1 MAIVSKDSILQS
13 VKAMIGETPNDEALT
28 LLEDV
33 ADTFGDLE
41 AKASDTTDWKTKYED
56 NDKEWRRKY
65 TERFT
70 SGEVKDDDREDE
82 TIEEEPPKKTKFE
95 DLFE

>member
-1 MAIVSKDSILQS
+1 MAVVSKDSILQS
-13 VKAMIGETPNDEALT
+13 VKAIIGEEPSNEALAV
-28 LLEDV
+28 LEDV

-41 AKASDTTDWKTKYED
+41 AKASDTTNWKTKYEE

-70 SGEVKDDDREDE
+70 SGPVKEEDPE
-82 TIEEEPPKKTKFE
+82 PEPEEEEPLKTKFE
-95 DLFE
+95 ELFE

>member
-1 MAIVSKDSILQS
+1 MSVVSKDSILQS
-13 VKAMIGETPNDEALT
+13 VKAIIGEEPSDEALS

-41 AKASDTTDWKTKYED
+41 TKASDTTDWKTKYED

-70 SGEVKDDDREDE
+70 SGEVKDDDHESDEPEDE
-82 TIEEEPPKKTKFE
+82 PLKTKFE
-95 DLFE
+95 ELFE